1 VAEVCR
7 EAGVLLVV
15 DSVICGFG
23 RLGGWYGIERFGVVP
38 DMITFAKGVTSGYL
52 PLGGVI
58 VSDEIA
64 EPFWRAPD
72 SPMFRHGAT
81 YAGHAACCAAALAN
95 LDILEREG
103 LVSRGREME
112 GALMD
117 ALEPMASDAAVSE
130 VRGGTGLLAAVGIE
144 ADAVPDVANA
154 VAEVVRVAR
163 AEGVLVRGL
172 AAGIAVSPPLTA
184 QPEHFQMTADAI
196 AAGLRSVARARSNVA
211 SS

>member
-1 VAEVCR
+1 MCR

-23 RLGGWYGIERFGVVP
+23 RLGSWYGIERFDVVP

-64 EPFWRAPD
+64 EPFFAAPE

-81 YAGHAACCAAALAN
+81 YSGHAACCAAALAN
-95 LDILEREG
+95 LDILEGEG

-117 ALEPMASDAAVSE
+117 ALEPLASNPVVSE
-130 VRGGTGLLAAVGIE
+130 VRGGVGLLAAVGI
-144 ADAVPDVANA
+144 DPGAVPDIAAA
-154 VAEVVRVAR
+154 VAQVVKQAR

-172 AAGIAVSPPLTA
+172 AAGIALSPPLTA
-184 QPEHFQMTADAI
+184 QPEHFQLAADAI
-196 AAGLRSVARARSNVA
+196 GAGLRSVAEQPSNVA